1 MSDKSFL
8 HWPFF
13 EPRHRE
19 LADRLETWAAQN
31 LSHIDHDDTDRAC
44 RNLVAALGREGWLK
58 FTAPGEGDVEKID
71 VRTLA
76 LIRETLARHSGL
88 ADFAFAMQ
96 GLGAGPI
103 SLFGDDEQ
111 RKTWLPKTRSGKA
124 IAAFSLSEP
133 ASGSD
138 VANISTTARRDGN
151 GFVIDGEKTWIS
163 NGGIADFYIVFA
175 RTGEAPGARGLS
187 AFRRRG
193 G

>member
-13 EPRHRE
+13 DPRHRE

-44 RNLVAALGREGWLK
+44 RSLVAALGREGWLK

-76 LIRETLARHSGL
+76 LIREILARHSGL

-103 SLFGDDEQ
+103 SLFRSARQHDQ
-111 RKTWLPKTRSGKA
+111 RVQKTAQG
-124 IAAFSLSEP
+124 
-133 ASGSD
+133 
-138 VANISTTARRDGN
+138 
-151 GFVIDGEKTWIS
+151 
-163 NGGIADFYIVFA
+163 
-175 RTGEAPGARGLS
+175 
-187 AFRRRG
+187 
-193 G
+193 